1 MRLTKIVL
9 VALFCSWA
17 GLQAQSTQLGG
28 YVKFFAHPNLN
39 KPYPFDR
46 LGSRIQLK
54 LQGPFAP
61 RASFFAALDFNF
73 EETQVTGGF
82 DEPRSKGM
90 AVYPVEAYVDLFFS
104 KLDLRLG
111 KQFIFWGKTDWI
123 NPTDNINPW
132 DYVNIAAEIE
142 DYRIPVTAA
151 KADLYLG
158 KFDLEAVWVPRFQ
171 PHKIP
176 LHLPDSING
185 LPVIHQP
192 TAYPANELGNSQ
204 FGFRLLSSF
213 SAIDFSLSYFHGFDQ
228 NPTIYWSFQP
238 RERTFSTLITY
249 KPYQVFG
256 ADFVTTRGKFA
267 FKGEGAYFLTEDRDG
282 RNIFI
287 KNPYLQ
293 YVLGI
298 DYNAT
303 NSLTLNG
310 QFIQTIRFKYDREY
324 EISQREAWHMPT
336 DNIPEQF
343 VNSISLRGQYQVSD
357 FVNVQVISVVNL
369 KDYDYFLL
377 PILNYSYSDGVNI
390 YAGATLF
397 EGPSRSTFGR
407 NKAYSRAFV
416 EVKYSF

>member
-1 MRLTKIVL
+1 MRLAKLTLTILL
-9 VALFCSWA
+9 VFPLMIF
-17 GLQAQSTQLGG
+17 AQGTQLGG

-39 KPYPFDR
+39 EPYPFDR

-73 EETQVTGGF
+73 EETQVTGSF
-82 DEPRSKGM
+82 NEPRSKGM

-104 KLDLRLG
+104 KLDLRVG

-142 DYRIPVTAA
+142 DYRVPVTAA

-158 KFDLEAVWVPRFQ
+158 KFDLEGVWLPRFQ

-176 LHLPDSING
+176 IELPDTING
-185 LPVIHQP
+185 LPVNHQP
-192 TAYPANELGNSQ
+192 TEYPANKLANSQ
-204 FGFRLLSSF
+204 FGLRLLSNF
-213 SAIDFSLSYFHGFDQ
+213 AGIDFSLSYFHGFDQ
-228 NPTIYWSFQP
+228 NPTIYWSFNPFQ
-238 RERTFSTLITY
+238 RSFFTVLTY

-256 ADFVTTRGKFA
+256 GDFVTTRGKFA
-267 FKGEGAYFLTEDRDG
+267 FKGEGAYFRTADRDG
-282 RNIFI
+282 KDIFV
-287 KNPYLQ
+287 KNPHVQ
-293 YVLGI
+293 YVLGL

-303 NSLTLNG
+303 SNLTLNG
-310 QFIQTIRFKYDREY
+310 QFIQTVLFKYDRDY
-324 EISQREAWHMPT
+324 EIAQREKWHMPT
-336 DNIPEQF
+336 DNIPEQY
-343 VNSISLRGQYQVSD
+343 VNSVSLRGQYQVSD
-357 FVNVQVISVVNL
+357 FVNLQVVTVINL

-390 YAGATLF
+390 YAGATIF
-397 EGPSRSTFGR
+397 EGPSQSTFGR
-407 NKAYSRAFV
+407 NKKYSRAFL